1 MSTTQK
7 PEPGTA
13 VSTAKRTQLSV
24 DQQKQIDARR
34 AHGLMVQQIKS
45 AVWAKEFDA
54 NTIRAVAEWARVNG
68 VDPVTEIDV
77 LGGRIYLN
85 ARLYERILSQ
95 LIGAGQIDFARK
107 DWIHLDRRIEKLADE
122 GDQEMKAES
131 RRRMKLRIQYNVPD
145 NADAACVYRVK
156 HQQLTEEVTGVK
168 WHEPGKKRTIKKRDG
183 GSFTVDA
190 DPVGDQFPF
199 ETIETRALRRCML
212 QLKEAFPDLRV
223 PSTKD
228 DDTAEIADIVH
239 GNYEEVKAS
248 REVRQLTPGES
259 TFEPPAHDPEPVAST
274 ATAAIE
280 DDDEELLRQDRE
292 MVEKEEQAGLGL
304 NEKPRTRSAV
314 REGR

>member
-1 MSTTQK
+1 MTTTQK

-13 VSTAKRTQLSV
+13 VSTAKRTQLSTS
-24 DQQKQIDARR
+24 QQKEIDARR
-34 AHGLMVQQIKS
+34 THGLMVQQIKGT
-45 AVWAKEFDA
+45 VWAKEFDA
-54 NTIRAVAEWARVNG
+54 NTIRAVAEWARVND

-95 LIGAGQIDFARK
+95 LAGAGQIDYAKK
-107 DWIHLDRRIEKLADE
+107 DWIHLDKRIEKLADE

-131 RRRMKLRIQYNVPD
+131 RRRMKARVQFNVPD
-145 NADAACVYRVK
+145 NADAACVYRIR
-156 HQQLTEEVTGVK
+156 HRLMAEEVTGVK

-212 QLKEAFPDLRV
+212 QLKEAFPDLRM

-228 DDTAEIADIVH
+228 DDTAEVADIIH
-239 GNYEEVKAS
+239 GNYEELKAEHAVK
-248 REVRQLTPGES
+248 QLTPGES
-259 TFEPPAHDPEPVAST
+259 TFEPPTQDQEPIEST
-274 ATAAIE
+274 TSAAVE
-280 DDDEELLRQDRE
+280 DELSDEEIAEIDATRE
-292 MVEKEEQAGLGL
+292 RQAGLGL
-304 NEKPRTRSAV
+304 DDKPRQRSAV
-314 REGR
+314 RDGR